1 MCSGCGA
8 VCSLGWRDEM
18 FTGNVRQDT
27 SSAQPSPASP
37 LALMAKH
44 LSVKFDGAGNCGV
57 DWAGLVGTRHT
68 DRWLLSS
75 GGVAAAAAAAAVVD
89 SGPGSGPWTQGSA
102 Q

>member
-1 MCSGCGA
+1 
-8 VCSLGWRDEM
+8 
-18 FTGNVRQDT
+18 
-27 SSAQPSPASP
+27 
-37 LALMAKH
+37 MAKH

-57 DWAGLVGTRHT
+57 GWAGLDWAGLVGTRHT

-75 GGVAAAAAAAAVVD
+75 GGVAAAAAAVVD